1 LPGGI
6 SSSHWSDA
14 PFSRRTR
21 KLGQKLKV
29 KSGDR
34 FELLPIDL
42 SFTDSVRFFYGNSD
56 LAAGQGVK
64 VGIIDNS
71 RIEKKLHSPVLYAL
85 LIMTAADGYLTKLG
99 CFNSLY
105 FLRPGAGQEVI
116 CGYPN
121 VFCDSEN
128 PCDG

>member
-1 LPGGI
+1 VTRPFHGARESWVR
-6 SSSHWSDA
+6 SS
-14 PFSRRTR
+14 
-21 KLGQKLKV
+21 KV

-128 PCDG
+128 PCNG